1 MGECEVNV
9 EICGQLNGDTRA
21 RGFNCMAL
29 TLPEILSYSINSYF
43 EQACRFGTTYLRYF
57 RDKKCKYEIKSIK
70 VFTRSVK
77 MLFFTTWINMS
88 EISLWNLLEKNDIML
103 LLNLYLNVSMLNDVN
118 VNFNKIFLIKTIFHT
133 YEKFSG

>member
-1 MGECEVNV
+1 
-9 EICGQLNGDTRA
+9 
-21 RGFNCMAL
+21 
-29 TLPEILSYSINSYF
+29 
-43 EQACRFGTTYLRYF
+43 
-57 RDKKCKYEIKSIK
+57 
-70 VFTRSVK
+70 
-77 MLFFTTWINMS
+77 MS